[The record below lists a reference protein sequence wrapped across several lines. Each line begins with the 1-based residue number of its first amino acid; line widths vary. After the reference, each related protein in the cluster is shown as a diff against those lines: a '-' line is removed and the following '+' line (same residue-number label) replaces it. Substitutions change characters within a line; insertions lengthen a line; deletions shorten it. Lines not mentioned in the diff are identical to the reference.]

1 MSLTVKIQRWVVNSM
16 FMLKSSVFVQRLLL
30 LAMVTLTLAG
40 CAGTPSKSDRPKD
53 AKGIYFVENRSV
65 DMEVRK
71 NFTAAVKLL
80 EAKQYPQAIDLLK
93 KVIKGSQN
101 NSAPYINI
109 AIAYERIDE
118 PKKAEEYLKKA
129 LEINPDHPAANNEY
143 ALLYR
148 RSGRYSEAR
157 ELYERV
163 VEKYPE
169 YMPVRK
175 NYGILCE
182 LYLDNAECAL
192 EQYEI
197 YSKANPEDEDV
208 KLWITT
214 LKRKLG
220 G

>member
-1 MSLTVKIQRWVVNSM
+1 M
-16 FMLKSSVFVQRLLL
+16 FKTCQTMAFSRLLL
-30 LAMVTLTLAG
+30 LALAALTLAG
-40 CAGTPSKSDRPKD
+40 CVSAPTKSDKEKD
-53 AKGIYFVENRSV
+53 VQGIYFVENKSV
-65 DMEVRK
+65 DLEVRK
-71 NFTAAVKLL
+71 NFQAAVKLL
-80 EAKQYPQAIDLLK
+80 KAEQYPQAIDLLK
-93 KVIKGSQN
+93 KVIKGSHN

-118 PKKAEEYLKKA
+118 LKKAEEYLKKA

-148 RSGRYSEAR
+148 RTGKYSEAR
-157 ELYERV
+157 QLYERV

-182 LYLDNAECAL
+182 LYLDDAACAL
-192 EQYEI
+192 EQYEV